1 MYQQLLSKF
10 RQHQGLV
17 INLGF
22 FCLSLLAVLPFW
34 LTMHVY
40 SGPDLQFHLSRIEEM
55 LANLQNGAPFSH
67 IATPDI

>member
-22 FCLSLLAVLPFW
+22 F
-34 LTMHVY
+34 VY
-40 SGPDLQFHLSRIEEM
+40 LCLQFCRF
-55 LANLQNGAPFSH
+55 G
-67 IATPDI
+67 